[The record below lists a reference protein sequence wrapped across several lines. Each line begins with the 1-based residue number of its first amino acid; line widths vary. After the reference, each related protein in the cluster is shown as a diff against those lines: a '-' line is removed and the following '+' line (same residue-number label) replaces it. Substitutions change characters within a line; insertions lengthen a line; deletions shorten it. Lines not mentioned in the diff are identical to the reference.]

1 MNPVVVLLGVLL
13 VVIIVYMI
21 YTTYYSTTV
30 KLSGEV
36 HLITPPAN
44 IPIDKI
50 TKPDATR
57 YAYGIWFYVN
67 NFPTSFGTGN
77 IRTIFYRE
85 KDMHLYLTN
94 DGSLSLAVGKGVDQT
109 TTKAS
114 TTSEPIRRS
123 LITNNFPIQ
132 RWVYIVVSIDNTVID
147 VYLDGKLVKSIATP
161 QVGPQEKEIIFKS
174 AGVASGMDAYLSN
187 FERVTTPLDPQSV
200 WNKYIGGSG
209 SNLAVSNM
217 VGKYNLNLTLLKDG
231 QISQKYKLF

>member
-67 NFPTSFGTGN
+67 NFPTSFGSGN

-94 DGSLSLAVGKGVDQT
+94 DGSLSLDVGKGVDQT
-109 TTKAS
+109 ITKAS

-187 FERVTTPLDPQSV
+187 FERVTMPLDPQSV